1 MVFSSMTFVPLFLP
15 LVLGLYFAFKSPKAR
30 NGVLLAF
37 SLLFYA
43 WGEPKWIF
51 VMLLTVTVNYFCGL
65 LIDRSESK
73 ARRTAAM
80 VGGVA
85 LSLGFLVYFKFFGF
99 FSDIVT
105 GLLGVENTFTK
116 PVLPIGISFY
126 TFQVLTYTVDVYR
139 GKVPVQKS
147 YGKLLMYV
155 SFFPQLIAGPIVNY
169 TDIAASLGERKIKAG
184 DLHYGFLRFFI
195 GFAKKVLLAN
205 TCGVIVSKLD
215 ALTAMSFAG
224 SWLMALSYA
233 FQIYFDFSGYSDM
246 AIGMGRMF
254 GFRFFEN
261 FNYPYISKSVT
272 EFWRR
277 WHISLGTF
285 FRDYV
290 YIPLGGN
297 RVSTAKHIRNILI
310 VWLLTGFWHGA
321 SWNFLAWGVYYGL
334 VLLAEKYLLQGIKAK
349 LPSVVNLLL
358 TLLAVLIGWVLFY
371 YEDLG
376 AALGHLGTMFGF
388 VKAELT
394 DPTAIYYFK
403 HYLAFLVAAALASV
417 PWKVAVEKLPQGAA
431 CNVVKNLGRLLKPI
445 AVTVLFL
452 LGLAMIVTQSYNP
465 FLYFRF

>member
-1 MVFSSMTFVPLFLP
+1 MVFSSMVFAALFLP
-15 LVLGLYFAFKSPKAR
+15 LVFALYFAVKHPKVR
-30 NGVLLAF
+30 NSVLLAF

-65 LIDRSESK
+65 LIDRSGGK
-73 ARRTAAM
+73 LRRTVCM
-80 VGGVA
+80 VAGVS
-85 LSLGFLVYFKFFGF
+85 LSLGFLFYFKYFGF
-99 FSDIVT
+99 FSDVVS
-105 GLLGVENTFTK
+105 GLLGRENPFLK

-139 GKVPVQKS
+139 RKVPVQRS
-147 YGKLLMYV
+147 YGRLLMYV
-155 SFFPQLIAGPIVNY
+155 CFFPQLIAGPIVNY
-169 TDIAASLGERKIKAG
+169 TDIEPALERREIRTE
-184 DLHYGFLRFFI
+184 DVYEGFLRFFI

-205 TCGVIVSKLD
+205 PCGVITDELV
-215 ALTAMSFAG
+215 AAGNMSLGG
-224 SWLMALSYA
+224 SWLMAVAYA

-246 AIGMGRMF
+246 AIGMGRIF

-297 RVSTAKHIRNILI
+297 RVSTLKHIRNILI

-321 SWNFLAWGVYYGL
+321 SWNFLVWGLYYGAL
-334 VLLAEKYLLQGIKAK
+334 LLAEKFLLRRLKAK
-349 LPSVVNLLL
+349 LPAVVNIAM
-358 TLLAVLIGWVLFY
+358 TLVLVLVGWVFFY
-371 YEDLG
+371 YENLSAG
-376 AALGHLGTMFGF
+376 LHHLGIMFGLS
-388 VKAELT
+388 AAPLT
-394 DPTAIYYFK
+394 DPYAVYYFK
-403 HYLAFLVAAALASV
+403 HDFLFLAVAALSSI
-417 PWKVAVEKLPQGAA
+417 PWKQLLGSRLPPRLLAVGRILKPVAVTL
-431 CNVVKNLGRLLKPI
+431 
-445 AVTVLFL
+445 LFL
-452 LGLAMIVTQSYNP
+452 SSLAMIITQSYNP

>member
-15 LVLGLYFAFKSPKAR
+15 LVLVLYYATRHPNIR
-30 NGVLLAF
+30 NGVLLVF
-37 SLLFYA
+37 SVLFYA

-51 VMLLTVTVNYFCGL
+51 VMLLTVTVNYLCGL
-65 LIDRSESK
+65 LIDRSRSK
-73 ARRTAAM
+73 FRRTVFM
-80 VGGVA
+80 TLGVS
-85 LSLGFLVYFKFFGF
+85 LSLGFLVYFKYFGF

-105 GLLGVENTFTK
+105 SLMGVENTFQK

-169 TDIAASLGERKIKAG
+169 TDIAPSLGKRQESWDDVYR
-184 DLHYGFLRFFI
+184 GFIRFFI
-195 GFAKKVLLAN
+195 GFSKKVLLAN
-205 TCGVIVSKLD
+205 TCGVITDK
-215 ALTAMSFAG
+215 LTALDSLSVAG
-224 SWLMALSYA
+224 SWLLIIAYA

-254 GFRFFEN
+254 GFHFFEN

-297 RVSTAKHIRNILI
+297 RVSTAKNIRNILI
-310 VWLLTGFWHGA
+310 VWMLTGFWHGA
-321 SWNFLAWGVYYGL
+321 SWNFIVWGMYYGAL
-334 VLLAEKYLLQGIKAK
+334 LLAEKFLLRDLKKK
-349 LPSVVNLLL
+349 LPAVVNMAMTFLL
-358 TLLAVLIGWVLFY
+358 VLIGWVFFY
-371 YEDLG
+371 YEDLSMG
-376 AALGHLGTMFGF
+376 LHHLRVMFGLSDAALS
-388 VKAELT
+388 
-394 DPTAIYYFK
+394 DPWAVYYFK
-403 HYLAFLVAAALASV
+403 HNLVYLFAAALASL
-417 PWKVAVEKLPQGAA
+417 PWKPLLQKLPCQDALSVAG
-431 CNVVKNLGRLLKPI
+431 NWLRPLI
-445 AVTVLFL
+445 ATALFL
-452 LGLAMIVTQSYNP
+452 LSMAMVVTQSYNP

>member
-1 MVFSSMTFVPLFLP
+1 MVFSSMTFLPLFLP
-15 LVLGLYFAFKSPKAR
+15 LVLILYFIFKGPKVR
-30 NGVLLAF
+30 NGILLAF

-51 VMLLTVTVNYFCGL
+51 VMLLTVTVNYFSGL
-65 LIDRSESK
+65 QISRQTKRS
-73 ARRTAAM
+73 AQRLWM
-80 VGGVA
+80 ILGVA
-85 LSLGFLVYFKFFGF
+85 LSLVFLFYFKYFGF
-99 FSDIVT
+99 FTDIFT
-105 GLLGVENTFTK
+105 GLFGYNNPFPK

-139 GKVPVQKS
+139 SKVPVQKS
-147 YGKLLMYV
+147 YSRLLLYV

-169 TDIAASLGERKIKAG
+169 TDIAPSLTERKVKS
-184 DLHYGFLRFFI
+184 DDVYEGFLRFFI

-205 TCGVIVSKLD
+205 TCGLVTEKLG
-215 ALTAMSFAG
+215 AAAGLSFAG
-224 SWLMALSYA
+224 SWLMALTFA

-297 RVSTAKHIRNILI
+297 RVSVWKNIRNIFV

-321 SWNFLAWGVYYGL
+321 SWNFIAWGVYYGVLLLIEKFLLKDLKKKLPGILNWLVTAVL
-334 VLLAEKYLLQGIKAK
+334 VL
-349 LPSVVNLLL
+349 V
-358 TLLAVLIGWVLFY
+358 GWVLFY

-376 AALGHLGTMFGF
+376 SGLNHLGIMFGF
-388 VKAELT
+388 RGSSLL
-394 DPTAIYYFK
+394 DPVTVYYFK
-403 HYLAFLVAAALASV
+403 HYLVILICSALACL
-417 PWKVAVEKLPQGAA
+417 PWKMAADKLPRTLRNTGAY
-431 CNVVKNLGRLLKPI
+431 LKPF
-445 AVTVLFL
+445 AVTLIFL
-452 LGLAMIVTQSYNP
+452 LALALIVGQSYNP

>member
-15 LVLGLYFAFKSPKAR
+15 LVFLCYFAFCSPKAK
-30 NGVLLAF
+30 NAVLLAF

-51 VMLLTVTVNYFCGL
+51 VMLLTVTVNYACGL
-65 LIDRSESK
+65 FM
-73 ARRTAAM
+73 ARTEKKNLKTLYM
-80 VGGVA
+80 IIGVS
-85 LSLGFLVYFKFFGF
+85 LSLVFLFYFKYFGF
-99 FSDIVT
+99 FTDVIT
-105 GLLGVENTFTK
+105 GLLGVKNTFVK

-147 YGKLLMYV
+147 YGKLLLYV

-169 TDIAASLGERKIKAG
+169 TDISQSLGERKIKAS
-184 DLHYGFLRFFI
+184 DIYQGFLRFFI

-205 TCGVIVSKLD
+205 TCGIIVDKIA
-215 ALTAMSFAG
+215 ALESLSFAG
-224 SWLMALSYA
+224 SWLMAFAYA
-233 FQIYFDFSGYSDM
+233 LQIYFDFSGYSDM

-297 RVSTAKHIRNILI
+297 RVSVWKHVRNILI

-321 SWNFLAWGVYYGL
+321 SWNFMAWGVYYGL
-334 VLLAEKYLLQGIKAK
+334 LLLAEKFLLKDIKKK
-349 LPSVVNLLL
+349 LPGIVNLLF
-358 TLLAVLIGWVLFY
+358 TLLLVLIGWVLFY
-371 YEDLG
+371 YESLSDG
-376 AALGHLGTMFGF
+376 MQHLGVMFGL

-403 HYLAFLVAAALASV
+403 HYLAFLAFSVLACV
-417 PWKVAVEKLPQGAA
+417 PWKAATDKLPELPG
-431 CNVVKNLGRLLKPI
+431 NVAKNLGSLLKPLV
-445 AVTVLFL
+445 VTVLFL
-452 LGLAMIVTQSYNP
+452 LALSIIVTQSYNP

>member
-15 LVLGLYFAFKSPKAR
+15 LVFLLYFLFRSPGAK

-65 LIDRSESK
+65 MIHRSEK
-73 ARRTAAM
+73 KHARTACM
-80 VGGVA
+80 ILGVA
-85 LSLGFLVYFKFFGF
+85 LSLGFLFFFKYFGF
-99 FSDIVT
+99 FTDVFTS
-105 GLLGVENTFTK
+105 LLGMENPFVK

-139 GKVPVQKS
+139 GKVEVQKS
-147 YGKLLMYV
+147 YTKLLLYV

-169 TDIAASLGERKIKAG
+169 TDISASLDERKITSE
-184 DLHYGFLRFFI
+184 DVYEGFLRFFI
-195 GFAKKVLLAN
+195 GFSKKVLLAN
-205 TCGVIVSKLD
+205 TCGVITDKLL
-215 ALTAMSFAG
+215 AAGELSVAG
-224 SWLMALSYA
+224 SWLMAVAYA
-233 FQIYFDFSGYSDM
+233 LQIYFDFSGYSDM

-254 GFRFFEN
+254 GFTFFEN
-261 FNYPYISKSVT
+261 FNYPYISQSIT

-297 RVSTAKHIRNILI
+297 RVSLWKNIRNIMV

-321 SWNFLAWGVYYGL
+321 SWNFMAWGVYYGL
-334 VLLAEKYLLQGIKAK
+334 LLLAEKFLLKDIKKK
-349 LPSVVNLLL
+349 LPAAVNLLM
-358 TLLAVLIGWVLFY
+358 TLVLVLIGWVFFY
-371 YEDLG
+371 YESLG
-376 AALGHLGTMFGF
+376 DGLNHLKIMFGF
-388 VKAELT
+388 GGAPLC
-394 DPTAIYYFK
+394 DPGAVYYFK
-403 HYLAFLVAAALASV
+403 HNLVFLVAAVIACV
-417 PWKVAVEKLPQGAA
+417 PWKAVLQKLPDG
-431 CNVVKNLGRLLKPI
+431 VKASLGPTCQWLKPL
-445 AVTVLFL
+445 AVTALFL
-452 LGLAMIVTQSYNP
+452 LALAIIVGQSYNP

>member
-1 MVFSSMTFVPLFLP
+1 MVFSSMVFSALFLP
-15 LVLGLYFAFKSPKAR
+15 VTFLLYFATKNPKIR
-30 NGVLLAF
+30 NAVLLTV

-65 LIDRSESK
+65 LIDSSESK
-73 ARRTAAM
+73 FRRTVCM
-80 VGGVA
+80 VTGVA
-85 LSLGFLVYFKFFGF
+85 LSLGFLFYFKYFGF
-99 FSDIVT
+99 FSDIIM
-105 GLLGVENTFTK
+105 GLLGRENPFTK

-139 GKVPVQKS
+139 RKVSVQKN
-147 YGKLLMYV
+147 YAQLLMYV
-155 SFFPQLIAGPIVNY
+155 CFFPQLIAGPIVNY
-169 TDIAASLGERKIKAG
+169 TDIAPSLGKRNIETN
-184 DLHYGFLRFFI
+184 DVYEGFMRFFI

-205 TCGVIVSKLD
+205 TCGIITDKLL
-215 ALTAMSFAG
+215 AGSAMSVAG
-224 SWLMALSYA
+224 SWLMAVSYA

-246 AIGMGRMF
+246 AIGMGRIF

-297 RVSTAKHIRNILI
+297 RVSTLLHIRNIMI

-321 SWNFLAWGVYYGL
+321 SWNFLVWGLYYGVL
-334 VLLAEKYLLQGIKAK
+334 LLAEKFLLRRIKEK
-349 LPSVVNLLL
+349 LPDAVNIAV
-358 TLLAVLIGWVLFY
+358 TLVLVLIGWVFFY
-371 YEDLG
+371 FENLG
-376 AALGHLGTMFGF
+376 DGLRHLSIMFGLSG
-388 VKAELT
+388 AELI
-394 DPTAIYYFK
+394 DPAAIYYFK
-403 HYLAFLVAAALASV
+403 HYLLFLVASALASI
-417 PWKVAVEKLPQGAA
+417 PWKQVFGKLPEAAGTPLRTIGAW
-431 CNVVKNLGRLLKPI
+431 LKPVVVS
-445 AVTVLFL
+445 ALFL
-452 LGLAMIVTQSYNP
+452 ASLAMIITQSYNP

>member
-1 MVFSSMTFVPLFLP
+1 MTFVPLFLP
-15 LVLGLYFAFKSPKAR
+15 LVLVLYFLFKSPKAK
-30 NGVLLAF
+30 NAVLLTF

-65 LIDRSESK
+65 LIDQSK
-73 ARRTAAM
+73 NQSIRTLCM

-85 LSLGFLVYFKFFGF
+85 LSLGFLVYFKYFGF
-99 FSDIVT
+99 FSDVIM
-105 GLLGVENTFTK
+105 GLLGKENPFVK

-139 GKVPVQKS
+139 RKVPIQRS
-147 YGKLLMYV
+147 YARLLLYV

-169 TDIAASLGERKIKAG
+169 TDISVSLEKREVK
-184 DLHYGFLRFFI
+184 LENVYQGFLRFFI

-205 TCGVIVSKLD
+205 TCGIIVDKLS
-215 ALTAMSFAG
+215 AGELSFAG
-224 SWLMALSYA
+224 SWLMAVAYA
-233 FQIYFDFSGYSDM
+233 LQIYFDFSGYSCM

-254 GFRFFEN
+254 GFTFFEN
-261 FNYPYISKSVT
+261 FNYPYISRSVT

-297 RVSTAKHIRNILI
+297 RVSLWKNVRNIMV

-334 VLLAEKYLLQGIKAK
+334 LLLAEKFLLKDIKKK
-349 LPSVVNLLL
+349 LPGFVNLLV
-358 TLLAVLIGWVLFY
+358 TLVLVLVGWVLFY
-371 YEDLG
+371 YESLADG
-376 AALGHLGTMFGF
+376 WEHLKIMFGLAQA
-388 VKAELT
+388 KLS
-394 DPTAIYYFK
+394 DPVTVYYFK
-403 HYLAFLVAAALASV
+403 HYLVVLVAAVLACI
-417 PWKVAVEKLPQGAA
+417 PWKGVLEKLPGKATLCVAA
-431 CNVVKNLGRLLKPI
+431 SWLKPLVI
-445 AVTVLFL
+445 TALFL
-452 LGLAMIVTQSYNP
+452 LALGLIVTQSYNP

>member
-15 LVLGLYFAFKSPKAR
+15 LVFLCYFAFRSPKAR
-30 NGVLLAF
+30 NAVLMAF

-51 VMLLTVTVNYFCGL
+51 VMLLTVTVNYGCGL
-65 LIDRSESK
+65 LM
-73 ARRTAAM
+73 ARTAKKAPKTLYM
-80 VGGVA
+80 IIGVS
-85 LSLGFLVYFKFFGF
+85 LSLAFLFYFKYFGF
-99 FSDIVT
+99 FTDVIT
-105 GLLGVENTFTK
+105 GLLGMKNTFAK

-147 YGKLLMYV
+147 YGKLLLYV

-169 TDIAASLGERKIKAG
+169 TDIAQSLGERKIKAN
-184 DLHYGFLRFFI
+184 DIYQGFLRFFI

-205 TCGVIVSKLD
+205 TCGIIVDKIA
-215 ALTAMSFAG
+215 ALEALSFAG
-224 SWLMALSYA
+224 SWLMAFAYA
-233 FQIYFDFSGYSDM
+233 LQIYFDFSGYSDM

-272 EFWRR
+272 EFWCR

-297 RVSTAKHIRNILI
+297 RVSVWKHVRNILI

-321 SWNFLAWGVYYGL
+321 SWNFMAWGVYYGL
-334 VLLAEKYLLQGIKAK
+334 LLLAEKFLLKDIKEK
-349 LPSVVNLLL
+349 LPGFVNLIF
-358 TLLAVLIGWVLFY
+358 TLLLVLIGWVLFY
-371 YEDLG
+371 YESLADG
-376 AALGHLGTMFGF
+376 MQHLGVMFGL

-403 HYLAFLVAAALASV
+403 HHLAFLAFAVLACV
-417 PWKVAVEKLPQGAA
+417 PWKAGLDRLPGLPGNVA
-431 CNVVKNLGRLLKPI
+431 KNLGRLLKPLAI
-445 AVTVLFL
+445 TILFL
-452 LGLAMIVTQSYNP
+452 LALSIIVTQSYNP

>member
-1 MVFSSMTFVPLFLP
+1 MTFVPLFLP
-15 LVLGLYFAFKSPKAR
+15 LVLLLYYATKHPKIR
-30 NGVLLAF
+30 NGILLIF
-37 SLLFYA
+37 SLIFYA

-65 LIDRSESK
+65 LIHRSERK
-73 ARRTAAM
+73 LRRTLSM
-80 VGGVA
+80 VLGVA
-85 LSLGFLVYFKFFGF
+85 LSLGFLVYFKYFGF
-99 FSDIVT
+99 FSDVVMGI
-105 GLLGVENTFTK
+105 LGKENPFLK

-139 GKVPVQKS
+139 GKVPVQKNFAR
-147 YGKLLMYV
+147 LLMYV
-155 SFFPQLIAGPIVNY
+155 CFFPQLIAGPIVNY
-169 TDIAASLGERKIKAG
+169 TDIEPSLEIRQTSAEEI
-184 DLHYGFLRFFI
+184 YNGFLRFFI

-205 TCGVIVSKLD
+205 TCGIITDKL
-215 ALTAMSFAG
+215 AAAGSMSLAG
-224 SWLMALSYA
+224 SWLMIVAYA

-254 GFRFFEN
+254 GFHFFEN

-297 RVSTAKHIRNILI
+297 RVSTLKNIRNIMI

-321 SWNFLAWGVYYGL
+321 SWNFIVWGVYYG
-334 VLLAEKYLLQGIKAK
+334 VLLLGEKFLFKGIKQK
-349 LPSVVNLLL
+349 LPAPVNIAITLLL
-358 TLLAVLIGWVLFY
+358 VLIGWVFFY
-371 YEDLG
+371 YESL
-376 AALGHLGTMFGF
+376 AAGLHHLGIMFGL
-388 VKAELT
+388 VPAPVN

-403 HYLAFLVAAALASV
+403 HYLVFLVCAALASL
-417 PWKVAVEKLPQGAA
+417 PWKGYLEKLPCSGMLSAI
-431 CNVVKNLGRLLKPI
+431 GSRIKPVI
-445 AVTVLFL
+445 ITLLFL
-452 LGLAMIVTQSYNP
+452 MAMAMIVTQSYNP

>member
-15 LVLGLYFAFKSPKAR
+15 LVLVFYFAFRSPRAR
-30 NGVLLAF
+30 NGVLLVF

-51 VMLLTVTVNYFCGL
+51 VMLLTVTVNYCCGI
-65 LIDRSESK
+65 LISRSIQ
-73 ARRTAAM
+73 RRFRTLCM
-80 VGGVA
+80 VIGVA
-85 LSLGFLVYFKFFGF
+85 LSLGFLFYFKYFGF
-99 FSDIVT
+99 FSDVIT
-105 GLLGVENTFTK
+105 GLMGVENTLSK

-139 GKVPVQKS
+139 GRVPVQKS
-147 YGKLLMYV
+147 YGKLLLYV
-155 SFFPQLIAGPIVNY
+155 TFFPQLIAGPIVNY
-169 TDIAASLGERKIKAG
+169 TDIAQSLGVRKIKAN
-184 DLHYGFLRFFI
+184 DIYQGFLRFFI

-205 TCGVIVSKLD
+205 TCGLIVDNLVELS
-215 ALTAMSFAG
+215 AMSFAG
-224 SWLMALSYA
+224 SWLMAFAYA
-233 FQIYFDFSGYSDM
+233 LQIYFDFSGYSDM

-297 RVSTAKHIRNILI
+297 RVSAWKHVRNILI

-321 SWNFLAWGVYYGL
+321 SWNFMVWGLYYGL
-334 VLLAEKYLLQGIKAK
+334 LLLAEKFLLRDIKEK
-349 LPSVVNLLL
+349 LPEFVNLAM
-358 TLLAVLIGWVLFY
+358 TLLLVLIGWVLFY
-371 YEDLG
+371 YESLSDGLR
-376 AALGHLGTMFGF
+376 HLGVMFGF
-388 VKAELT
+388 VRSTLT
-394 DPTAIYYFK
+394 DPTAVYYFK
-403 HYLAFLVAAALASV
+403 HCLAYLVFAVLACI
-417 PWKVAVEKLPQGAA
+417 PWKTAADRLPQVPG
-431 CNVVKNLGRLLKPI
+431 NVAKNLGRLMKPLV
-445 AVTVLFL
+445 VTALFL
-452 LGLAMIVTQSYNP
+452 LALSIIVTQSYNP